1 VIALLLSS
9 FPNLNFQTF
18 NMKRNYFLV
27 VLIFIVFFAISFLT
41 NILGSI
47 NPNVS
52 DSFSLNGTMT
62 GLLPFS
68 FFIAYA
74 LMSIPSG
81 MIVQKYDEKKSLIF
95 AWMLAFTGALLFSL
109 FPSFPVFLGSLFLI
123 GCGMA
128 LLQVILY
135 PLLRVAGGEEHF
147 AFNSVFAQLVFGAAS
162 FLSPFVYSYLVT
174 HLDHPSEEGGLLI
187 SIISSVTPK
196 SLSWVSIYWVF
207 SFVSFLMVTII
218 LLSRIPKVE
227 RKEDEIVGAWETH
240 VNLFKQKTVI
250 LFFFGIFSYVG
261 TEQGIANWISEFLR
275 TYHGLKPE
283 TVGSATVGLFW
294 GMMTIG
300 CVLGM
305 ALLKVMDSKIVLR
318 IFTAA
323 AVVILALTLFG
334 NVSIALFG
342 FPALGFCLSV
352 MYAIIFSLALN
363 SVSKFHGSFAGI
375 LCTGIAGGAIIS
387 LLIGKLKDLIGL
399 QSGMLVL
406 FLPLLYI
413 LSISYWAK
421 PIVTNATIGNKN
433 SPENSRE

>member
-1 VIALLLSS
+1 
-9 FPNLNFQTF
+9 
-18 NMKRNYFLV
+18 MKKNYYLV
-27 VLIFIVFFAISFLT
+27 VLIFVVFFAISFLT
-41 NILGSI
+41 NILGAI

-81 MIVQKYDEKKSLIF
+81 MIVQKFDEKKSLVF
-95 AWMLAFTGALLFSL
+95 AWILALIGALLFSI
-109 FPSFPVFLGSLFLI
+109 FPSYSVFLCSLFLI

-128 LLQVILY
+128 LLQVIIY

-174 HLDHPSEEGGLLI
+174 HLSDPTLEKGIVI
-187 SIISSVTPK
+187 SFISYLTPET
-196 SLSWVSIYWVF
+196 LSWVSIYWIF
-207 SFVSFLMVTII
+207 SFVSFVMVAII
-218 LLSRIPKVE
+218 LFSRIPKVV
-227 RKEDEIVGAWETH
+227 RKEDETVGAWDTH
-240 VNLFKQKTVI
+240 VELFKQKSVI
-250 LFFFGIFSYVG
+250 LFFLGIFSYVG

-275 TYHGLKPE
+275 TYHGFKPE
-283 TVGSATVGLFW
+283 SEGSQTVGLFW

-300 CVLGM
+300 CVPGM
-305 ALLKVMDSKIVLR
+305 TLLKVIDSKIVLR
-318 IFTAA
+318 IFTTAA
-323 AVVILALTLFG
+323 IVILPFTLFG
-334 NVSIALFG
+334 NAKFALFG

-363 SVSKFHGSFAGI
+363 SVAKFHGSFAGI

-421 PIVTNATIGNKN
+421 PIVQNATIGKNK
-433 SPENSRE
+433 

>member
-1 VIALLLSS
+1 
-9 FPNLNFQTF
+9 
-18 NMKRNYFLV
+18 MKRNYYLV
-27 VLIFIVFFAISFLT
+27 VLIFLVFFAISFLT

-81 MIVQKYDEKKSLIF
+81 MIVQKFDEKKSLIF
-95 AWMLAFTGALLFSL
+95 AWILALIGALLFSM

-135 PLLRVAGGEEHF
+135 PLLRVTGGEEHF

-162 FLSPFVYSYLVT
+162 FLSPFVYSSLVT
-174 HLDHPSEEGGLLI
+174 HLSQPIEHEGFLIGLI
-187 SIISSVTPK
+187 SYLTPVQ
-196 SLSWVSIYWVF
+196 LPWVSIYWIF
-207 SFVSFLMVTII
+207 SFVSFLMLAII
-218 LLSRIPKVE
+218 LLTRIPKVL

-240 VNLFKQKTVI
+240 VELFRQKPVI
-250 LFFFGIFSYVG
+250 LFFLGIFAYVG

-275 TYHGLKPE
+275 TYHGFKPE
-283 TVGSATVGLFW
+283 EEGSGTVALFW
-294 GMMTIG
+294 GMMTVG

-305 ALLKVMDSKIVLR
+305 ALLRVIDSKIVLR
-318 IFTAA
+318 IFTATA
-323 AVVILALTLFG
+323 IVILTFTLFG
-334 NVSIALFG
+334 SVEFALFG

-352 MYAIIFSLALN
+352 TYAIIFSLALN

-375 LCTGIAGGAIIS
+375 LCTGIAGGAIFS

-399 QSGMLVL
+399 QVGMMIIY
-406 FLPLLYI
+406 LPLVYI

-421 PIVTNATIGNKN
+421 PIVKNAIIGKQ
-433 SPENSRE
+433 